1 MKPAEV
7 RVPAASTGR
16 PRRRRRTAVPL
27 AAAALATLLLA
38 GCGGE
43 DTAAPPAAPAGQAGQ
58 GQAAQGGAP
67 AGAATGGTPSGKPST
82 GGHHTAPADG
92 SQNGT
97 GAAGA
102 KPALARSEPQKI
114 TIPSLGLSSSLET
127 LRQKTDGTME
137 TPKNPDLAGWYEP
150 GPTPGSQGPA
160 VIAGHVTW
168 NGASAVFE
176 KLKTMKA
183 GDTIKVARRD
193 NKTVTFK
200 VDRVAEYPKA
210 KFPTVEVYKN
220 LDHAGLRL
228 VTCGGDFDPK
238 KHYYDSNVVVFA
250 SMMGTA

>member
-1 MKPAEV
+1 MKPAEG
-7 RVPAASTGR
+7 RVPTASTPR
-16 PRRRRRTAVPL
+16 PRRRRTVVPL
-27 AAAALATLLLA
+27 AGAALATLLLA

-43 DTAAPPAAPAGQAGQ
+43 DTAAPPAPAGQAQQ
-58 GQAAQGGAP
+58 GQAPQGGAP

-82 GGHHTAPADG
+82 GGHQTG
-92 SQNGT
+92 SAGGSHGGT
-97 GAAGA
+97 DAAGA

-250 SMMGTA
+250 SMAGTA